1 MSLWGLRFHHTAKM
15 PETVRKKA
23 VRDGYKQLD
32 SLVTLRDR
40 AIVFAS
46 SEADTDGDEAGS
58 DSWEHGSD
66 GDIEAT
72 TEHESDQ
79 EEENDGEDPWE
90 AQAAASAAA
99 VEEEDAADSQGDT
112 GSEENAGNTNLSDAE
127 TAVDENFN
135 HHMKVLAAA
144 LSGASAPAQ
153 DFPVDTTAAESS
165 GTTNQF
171 LTNDPGSSEEGSS
184 QSLGQ
189 AMDVDS
195 RSTVSTEG
203 TDIEGN
209 PEGTNSEGTGT
220 DGNPGGNSPE
230 SEWLTNTPG
239 SPYYNGVASS
249 PNNANSSSQAGE
261 ATVTQQDGEADANS
275 VGEVDDQ
282 PFEPND
288 IHVPVYRR
296 PSTLFDTPPTWADQ
310 YKKFFDKAFAVWCVF
325 YNTSAPRPL
334 RQRLRDQDTHEAAV
348 KRYNLIN
355 LGLYPCVTAEHLLEL
370 KLRIDDAARFCDF
383 LTANMLEIDHAK
395 DQRKEVIYTYPANS
409 PLRLR
414 TKGLGSSLRYA
425 THVDEGWDDLEDN
438 WGMPPIPKKRSLIQ
452 SHASEKMSW

>member
-1 MSLWGLRFHHTAKM
+1 
-15 PETVRKKA
+15 
-23 VRDGYKQLD
+23 
-32 SLVTLRDR
+32 
-40 AIVFAS
+40 
-46 SEADTDGDEAGS
+46 
-58 DSWEHGSD
+58 
-66 GDIEAT
+66 
-72 TEHESDQ
+72 
-79 EEENDGEDPWE
+79 
-90 AQAAASAAA
+90 

-144 LSGASAPAQ
+144 LSGAPAPAQ
-153 DFPVDTTAAESS
+153 ASPVDTTTAESS

-171 LTNDPGSSEEGSS
+171 LTNDPGSSEEGSGH
-184 QSLGQ
+184 SLGQ
-189 AMDVDS
+189 AMDTDS
-195 RSTVSTEG
+195 PSTVNTEG

-209 PEGTNSEGTGT
+209 PEGNG
-220 DGNPGGNSPE
+220 PE

-239 SPYYNGVASS
+239 APYGNGVTSAS
-249 PNNANSSSQAGE
+249 NDANGPSQAAESHE
-261 ATVTQQDGEADANS
+261 AATQEDGEADDANS
-275 VGEVDDQ
+275 VGAVEDQ
-282 PFEPND
+282 PVGPNNID
-288 IHVPVYRR
+288 VPVYRR

-325 YNTSAPRPL
+325 YNTRAPRPL
-334 RQRLRDQDTHEAAV
+334 RQRLGDQDTHEAAV

-383 LTANMLEIDHAK
+383 LTANMLEIDQAK
-395 DQRKEVIYTYPANS
+395 DQRKEVIYTYPAKS

-438 WGMPPIPKKRSLIQ
+438 WGMPPIPKKRSPIQ